1 MYRIPKHDL
10 RDTRLRPDMTI
21 YLPIAELSVNAFV
34 ILGMGAAVGFLSG
47 MFGVGG
53 GFLITPLLIFYNIP
67 PAVAVATGANQVV
80 ASSFSGALS
89 HFRRGTLDIKLG
101 LTLLAGGLV
110 GASVGIYLFTLLRNL
125 GQLDLIISL
134 FYVVFLSVIGGLMLI
149 ESINA
154 LRRAAAN
161 KPVSLRKPGQ
171 HIWVHRLPF
180 KVRFKRSKIYLS
192 IIPVLVLGFGIGVLT
207 SIMGV
212 GGGFIM
218 VPAMIY
224 LLHVPTNVVIGTSLF
239 QIIFVTA
246 FTTIVQATTNQSVD
260 VFLAGLLMIAGVIG
274 AQYGVR
280 VGQQLRGEQLRAL
293 LALIV
298 LAVGVRLAIGLVVT
312 PDELYS
318 VITTQEGF

>member
-1 MYRIPKHDL
+1 MS
-10 RDTRLRPDMTI
+10 I
-21 YLPIAELSVNAFV
+21 YLPIAELSVNIFV

-80 ASSFSGALS
+80 ASSVSGALA

-101 LTLLAGGLV
+101 VVLLVGGLAG
-110 GASVGIYLFTLLRNL
+110 ATVGIQIFSMLRRL

-134 FYVVFLSVIGGLMLI
+134 LYVVFLGSVGGLMLW
-149 ESINA
+149 ESVNS
-154 LRRAAAN
+154 LRRAAKN

-171 HIWVHRLPF
+171 HNWVHRLPF
-180 KVRFKRSKIYLS
+180 KMRFKRSKLYLS
-192 IIPVLVLGFGIGVLT
+192 VIPVIMLGFAIGILT
-207 SIMGV
+207 SVMGV

-224 LLHVPTNVVIGTSLF
+224 LLRIPTSVVIGTSLF

-246 FTTIVQATTNQSVD
+246 FTTVVQATTNFSVD
-260 VFLAGLLMIAGVIG
+260 IVLAWLLMIAGVVG

-280 VGQQLRGEQLRAL
+280 IGQKMRGEQLRAG
-293 LALIV
+293 LALLV
-298 LAVGVRLAIGLVVT
+298 LGVGIRLGFGLVLP
-312 PDELYS
+312 PDEIYS
-318 VITTQEGF
+318 VVSGSFGF